1 MRSRWWVYV
10 SRVILAMQCRS
21 RCKGRRGRP
30 LSTATRSSRPSI
42 LVQWKLD
49 FEHLAEVE
57 FALGPGRYPLT
68 FIQRRIAAYACS
80 ALSSSESEY
89 AQASVASG
97 SCFRSQGMFLGIGF
111 FKATNG
117 SASNDPESAH
127 RCQRTPRASPTQ
139 SGGNTFDNSRSN
151 PATSE

>member
-10 SRVILAMQCRS
+10 SRVILAMECRS

-57 FALGPGRYPLT
+57 FALGPGQP
-68 FIQRRIAAYACS
+68 IS
-80 ALSSSESEY
+80 PH
-89 AQASVASG
+89 VHP
-97 SCFRSQGMFLGIGF
+97 
-111 FKATNG
+111 
-117 SASNDPESAH
+117 ASNCRVRLFSTLVIGIRVCAG
-127 RCQRTPRASPTQ
+127 QRGLWKLLPFTGYVP
-139 SGGNTFDNSRSN
+139 GNRLFQGNKRF
-151 PATSE
+151 